1 MRKNSLLL
9 LFLGTL
15 ILSCSSSSTLKKQEN
30 TKEINADT
38 SNVPL
43 IDQLRKYSG
52 IYIRGSGATAQ
63 VFLRGISSIN
73 NPKEVLFIVNGTQ
86 VGNFSRA
93 SAGLN
98 PQEIKRIEVLKN
110 PTDLGT
116 YGFMGAGGVILI
128 TTQ

>member
-52 IYIRGSGATAQ
+52 IYIRGSGVTAQ